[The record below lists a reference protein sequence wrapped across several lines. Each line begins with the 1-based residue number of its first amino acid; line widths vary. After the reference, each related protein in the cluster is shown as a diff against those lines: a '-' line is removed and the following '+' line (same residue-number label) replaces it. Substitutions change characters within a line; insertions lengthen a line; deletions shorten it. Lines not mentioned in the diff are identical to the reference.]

1 MKNIRFLR
9 DKYEFSQNDISNYL
23 NISRGSYSKIELDI
37 REITIQ
43 EALKLS
49 ILYEESIF
57 FILDLDINIEKEKLM
72 ERLIINKDSYKKL
85 RKKIENDNMINKKID
100 NLLKYNKTNMF

>member
-23 NISRGSYSKIELDI
+23 NISRWSYSITELDI
-37 REITIQ
+37 REITIW

-49 ILYEESIF
+49 VLYEENIF
-57 FILDLDINIEKEKLM
+57 FILDLDINIEKEILM

-85 RKKIENDNMINKKID
+85 RKKTENDNMINKKID